1 MRNRFVNEKA
11 RTHSGCCPRSVGSNN
26 LLFPTN
32 LYHKS
37 THLQYAL
44 PFTIKLSETSTPLYL
59 VRADQ
64 MAAISPLQNF
74 LLALHR
80 LLAAVFNP
88 KHLPRALAAI
98 LHRLLIW
105 WTTFRSN
112 WRIWQKNK
120 ALPITPTCSP
130 PKIDLNEPNTV
141 GSVEDQ
147 EKGKESGGSNANPP
161 QVWSEH
167 IPSSSPC
174 KILENGESVSLDNVA
189 CSLHPYSNIPKGT
202 FPSSLQLTK
211 ASLHLAGPQC
221 QFSASRPDHQ
231 IHSPISISRALA
243 SPSIEVVSPNDG
255 PTYTQSESPMP
266 FPHLENR
273 HIWPAMPEYSARY
286 IDRPI
291 M

>member
-1 MRNRFVNEKA
+1 MNEKA

-26 LLFPTN
+26 LLCPTN

-64 MAAISPLQNF
+64 MAAISPLQKF

-80 LLAAVFNP
+80 LLAAVFNL

-105 WTTFRSN
+105 CTTFRSN
-112 WRIWQKNK
+112 WRISQKNR
-120 ALPITPTCSP
+120 ALPITPTFGP
-130 PKIDLNEPNTV
+130 PKIDLNEPNAV
-141 GSVEDQ
+141 GSVQDQ

-167 IPSSSPC
+167 ISSSRPC

-202 FPSSLQLTK
+202 FPLSLQLTK
-211 ASLHLAGPQC
+211 ASLHLAVPQS
-221 QFSASRPDHQ
+221 QFSTSLPDHQ

-243 SPSIEVVSPNDG
+243 SPSIGVVSPNDG
-255 PTYTQSESPMP
+255 PTSITYTQSESPMP
-266 FPHLENR
+266 FPHLENW
-273 HIWPAMPEYSARY
+273 HIWPAMPEYSTRY
-286 IDRPI
+286 FDRPI